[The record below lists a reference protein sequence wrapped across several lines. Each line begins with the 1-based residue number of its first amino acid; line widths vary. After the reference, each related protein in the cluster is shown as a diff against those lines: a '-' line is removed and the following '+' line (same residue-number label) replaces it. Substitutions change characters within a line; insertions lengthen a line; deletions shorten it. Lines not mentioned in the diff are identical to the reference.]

1 MQRATKCSNGTE
13 EGENDAS
20 AGGHRDDSDLD
31 DPHGPA
37 VVAQQ
42 ATRREGAS
50 RPRPLG
56 CAGSDKAVA
65 VGVPAPGLQ
74 TGHHGGPMPAVGRM
88 RGSYQ
93 PVGSKL
99 IPTKSDQTPS
109 TKFLF
114 FPRCL
119 FLLRK

>member
-20 AGGHRDDSDLD
+20 AGGHRDDGDLD
-31 DPHGPA
+31 DPHGPV

-42 ATRREGAS
+42 ATRREG
-50 RPRPLG
+50 
-56 CAGSDKAVA
+56 AGSDKAVA

-114 FPRCL
+114 FPCCL
-119 FLLRK
+119 FHLRK

>member
-20 AGGHRDDSDLD
+20 AGGHRDDGDLD

-56 CAGSDKAVA
+56 SAGSDKAVA
-65 VGVPAPGLQ
+65 VGVPVPALQ
-74 TGHHGGPMPAVGRM
+74 IGHQRRPHAGRSPEAWELSAS
-88 RGSYQ
+88 RVKTNPNQIRPNS
-93 PVGSKL
+93 V
-99 IPTKSDQTPS
+99 D
-109 TKFLF
+109 
-114 FPRCL
+114 
-119 FLLRK
+119 